1 MLAPDL
7 TFTQRMLVWSVV
19 VLTLARWVMGGVLD
33 VTPGE
38 ALLVEWGRHPG
49 LAGYDG
55 GWGAAFLTLPGTL
68 LFGKTAFGV
77 RCLVPLMAAGATWGL
92 YRLVRG
98 ATGEKQAAWAVCLLN
113 LTPVF
118 NHAAVFFRPELVAVC
133 LQLCGMAA
141 LWRALRRASAWDW
154 HWALAGLS
162 FGAAIYCWG
171 GAVWGL
177 VSVVVLLAGG
187 RRWRR
192 QLIRPGFWILMAD
205 AALLVWPVWD
215 WNVENAMAGVDHWRE
230 VLLPVGELGPMQ
242 VVRLAGKWVLGLT
255 PLVAAAGVWAFGCGV
270 RRWGSSD
277 SGRYFTAFALTPFA
291 GGLVVSV
298 GGGGQTAWIAP
309 ALPALCGLIAWAWE
323 DALADRIVW
332 KQRLQWLTVLPALIL
347 TPVAM
352 EPDVLRLAG
361 MGVSPVREASR
372 AWRGWETLSAEVAR
386 TVEAAGPQAE
396 LDARGGRRLFLIARD
411 ERLASVLNF
420 RLPEGLPVRRPG
432 GAYPLVHVPESPVP
446 ESAYHF
452 WPRYDAVSG
461 GRSYFAG
468 CTALYITDDDRR
480 DPPDR
485 IVRAFGSWRVLSVFD
500 VTSRGQKL
508 RRVRVFA
515 CYGYSGIPE

>member
-1 MLAPDL
+1 
-7 TFTQRMLVWSVV
+7 
-19 VLTLARWVMGGVLD
+19 
-33 VTPGE
+33 
-38 ALLVEWGRHPG
+38 
-49 LAGYDG
+49 
-55 GWGAAFLTLPGTL
+55 
-68 LFGKTAFGV
+68 
-77 RCLVPLMAAGATWGL
+77 
-92 YRLVRG
+92 
-98 ATGEKQAAWAVCLLN
+98 LN

-162 FGAAIYCWG
+162 FGAAIYCWA

-230 VLLPVGELGPMQ
+230 VLLPAGELGVLQ
-242 VVRLAGKWVLGLT
+242 VLRLAGKWVLGLT
-255 PLVAAAGVWAFGCGV
+255 PLVAAAAVWAFGCGV

-291 GGLVVSV
+291 GALVVSV

-323 DALADRIVW
+323 DALAERIVW

-361 MGVSPVREASR
+361 MGVSPETVTDSGVSVGGKMGDQAADMATAAAASAMPPPYLGLCLMGGKPVRPPLRLTHSLSVGATLRLERRRISFTSRQPRLRPCPPTGWQRWPLSPSRMALPRCSRRASSSCSGK
-372 AWRGWETLSAEVAR
+372 ARGWSNR
-386 TVEAAGPQAE
+386 
-396 LDARGGRRLFLIARD
+396 
-411 ERLASVLNF
+411 AS
-420 RLPEGLPVRRPG
+420 G
-432 GAYPLVHVPESPVP
+432 
-446 ESAYHF
+446 
-452 WPRYDAVSG
+452 
-461 GRSYFAG
+461 
-468 CTALYITDDDRR
+468 
-480 DPPDR
+480 
-485 IVRAFGSWRVLSVFD
+485 
-500 VTSRGQKL
+500 
-508 RRVRVFA
+508 
-515 CYGYSGIPE
+515 